1 MGKRMSLNFL
11 RARNDSKMKFW
22 TNSGGEGKGK
32 QVLVNIRAGLRKQR
46 PQAKPS
52 PLAVSGGSGSAD
64 VQQCPFFYRLSV
76 VAFPLHCWSSYTRD
90 HEAANVKMLIK
101 LLPDEDEQQ
110 K

>member
-1 MGKRMSLNFL
+1 M
-11 RARNDSKMKFW
+11 
-22 TNSGGEGKGK
+22 
-32 QVLVNIRAGLRKQR
+32 LVNIRAGLRTQR